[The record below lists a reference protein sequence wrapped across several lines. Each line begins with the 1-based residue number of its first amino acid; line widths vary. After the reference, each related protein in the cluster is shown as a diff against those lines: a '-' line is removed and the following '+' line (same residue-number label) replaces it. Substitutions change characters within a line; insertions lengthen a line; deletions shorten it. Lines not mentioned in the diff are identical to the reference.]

1 MARIPLPDPDD
12 MTPEQRAVHDMVV
25 TGVRGKM
32 IGPLRAVI
40 HSPELARR
48 WSALGEY
55 LRFNT
60 CLPPRLNELA
70 ILITGRHY
78 TSQVEWWAH
87 SAAAVKAG
95 LSADVIEAIRVGAP
109 PVFSDPDE
117 AVIYEFTRQLLQT
130 GQLEESAYHAIEN
143 RWGAR
148 GVVEL
153 TAVIGYYTMVSMTLN
168 AHEIPVPD
176 GATAPLSPLPQ
187 SDGLVTPIPPSRKG

>member
-60 CLPPRLNELA
+60 CLPPRLSELA
-70 ILITGRHY
+70 IIVTGRHY

-87 SAAAVKAG
+87 SAAALKAG
-95 LSADVIEAIRVGAP
+95 LSADVIEAIKVGATP
-109 PVFSDPDE
+109 EFSDPDE
-117 AVIYEFTRQLLQT
+117 AAIYEFTRQLLQT
-130 GQLEESAYHAIEN
+130 GQLDEATYHAIVA

-176 GATAPLSPLPQ
+176 GAAAPLSPLPQ
-187 SDGLVTPIPPSRKG
+187 SDGLLTPIPPSRES